1 MKDNK
6 DEEKTLFQAIDAVD
20 DKFLMET
27 LKDMEKRKNQ
37 NHKQQLKFKQMTPM
51 VKAATI
57 ALICFL
63 TLGISVSVAAATS
76 KTFRQWIQKTFMR
89 QTIHKVTE
97 TKDVSD
103 HKKNQKIVLKDNMEI
118 KQGHNQ
124 SFICQYHYE
133 GKYDVEVTDKVYTIE
148 GNHLKE
154 LKPEKKWFHGIYNG
168 RKFSFQYA
176 VIRGEI
182 YVYNV
187 KGNISDIFW
196 KVWDEDTI
204 YASLYHMNKKDD
216 IIQKECIA
224 KLNLKTGKVTKI
236 TDDTK
241 ICNMEM
247 SPDGEWILLNYRS
260 KGYWSALNLKT
271 GKETKQP
278 GISGYAHN
286 EEICFIGKDRIVAM
300 GNPVMTKNSE
310 YNVWNKINLKT
321 AKATKQWD
329 DRSKEEQYSNNE
341 WYVYKEKKGKL
352 HLKHLAY
359 ETSIDIPDVKTVH
372 IIDDAGDYVLFDDDQ
387 GNDYLCNLRNKTY
400 KKFILPKK
408 FRDDTQMYLAGKE
421 KKMLVQHGKEIYL
434 IDISDMYKNIPPRK

>member
-27 LKDMEKRKNQ
+27 LKDMEKRKNP

-57 ALICFL
+57 TLICFL
-63 TLGISVSVAAATS
+63 TLGISVTVAAATS

-103 HKKNQKIVLKDNMEI
+103 HKKNQKVMLKDNMEI

-133 GKYDVEVTDKVYTIE
+133 GKYDIEVTDKVYTIE

-182 YVYNV
+182 YVYNM
-187 KGNISDIFW
+187 KGNISDVFW

-204 YASLYHMNKKDD
+204 YVSLYHMNKKDD

-286 EEICFIGKDRIVAM
+286 EEICFIGK
-300 GNPVMTKNSE
+300 
-310 YNVWNKINLKT
+310 
-321 AKATKQWD
+321 
-329 DRSKEEQYSNNE
+329 
-341 WYVYKEKKGKL
+341 
-352 HLKHLAY
+352 
-359 ETSIDIPDVKTVH
+359 
-372 IIDDAGDYVLFDDDQ
+372 
-387 GNDYLCNLRNKTY
+387 
-400 KKFILPKK
+400 
-408 FRDDTQMYLAGKE
+408 
-421 KKMLVQHGKEIYL
+421 
-434 IDISDMYKNIPPRK
+434 

>member
-76 KTFRQWIQKTFMR
+76 KTFRQWIQKTFMS
-89 QTIHKVTE
+89 QTIYKVTQ

-103 HKKNQKIVLKDNMEI
+103 HKKTQKIVLKDNMEI

-133 GKYDVEVTDKVYTIE
+133 GKYDVEVTD
-148 GNHLKE
+148 
-154 LKPEKKWFHGIYNG
+154 
-168 RKFSFQYA
+168 
-176 VIRGEI
+176 
-182 YVYNV
+182 YV
-187 KGNISDIFW
+187 
-196 KVWDEDTI
+196 
-204 YASLYHMNKKDD
+204 SLYHMNKKDD

-247 SPDGEWILLNYRS
+247 TPDGEWILLNYRS

-271 GKETKQP
+271 RKETKQP
-278 GISGYAHN
+278 EISGYAHN
-286 EEICFIGKDRIVAM
+286 EEICFIGKDKIVAM

-434 IDISDMYKNIPPRK
+434 IDISDMYKNIQPRK

>member
-63 TLGISVSVAAATS
+63 TVGISVSVAAATS
-76 KTFRQWIQKTFMR
+76 KTFRQWIQKTFMS
-89 QTIHKVTE
+89 QTIYKVTQ

-204 YASLYHMNKKDD
+204 YVSLYHMNKKDD

-224 KLNLKTGKVTKI
+224 K
-236 TDDTK
+236 
-241 ICNMEM
+241 
-247 SPDGEWILLNYRS
+247 
-260 KGYWSALNLKT
+260 LNLKT

-286 EEICFIGKDRIVAM
+286 EEICFIGKDKIVAM

>member
-76 KTFRQWIQKTFMR
+76 KTFRQWIQKTFMS
-89 QTIHKVTE
+89 QTIYKVTQ

-204 YASLYHMNKKDD
+204 YVSLYHMSKKDD

-224 KLNLKTGKVTKI
+224 K
-236 TDDTK
+236 
-241 ICNMEM
+241 
-247 SPDGEWILLNYRS
+247 
-260 KGYWSALNLKT
+260 LNLKT

-286 EEICFIGKDRIVAM
+286 EEICFIGKDKIVAM

-341 WYVYKEKKGKL
+341 WYVYKGKKGKL

-434 IDISDMYKNIPPRK
+434 IDISDMYKNI